1 MYAAWCV
8 LDVPSLGACVAT
20 QGRARTWP
28 LLPGGKAGGCSP
40 SEEKAAEEPK
50 PQPGLWGFDLPS
62 AARDERGLSG
72 RDLQGPREKYPSSK
86 KYT

>member
-1 MYAAWCV
+1 M
-8 LDVPSLGACVAT
+8 AT
-20 QGRARTWP
+20 HVRARTWP
-28 LLPGGKAGGCSP
+28 LLPGGRAGGCSP
-40 SEEKAAEEPK
+40 SEGCRGAK

-72 RDLQGPREKYPSSK
+72 GDLQGLREKYPSRE